1 MIVHAF
7 TDYSPYTHMVGCL
20 DKMQNVDK
28 KKRQN
33 DKNEYW
39 FKRNRQMNFD
49 EFIIPKKK
57 RILMNFILPVLYA
70 KYMPFLLKDVYVIL

>member
-1 MIVHAF
+1 MFFFLYYKFGQTHDFSTSLQLQTEHESDPNPGLVGFGLVKFEPVIVHAF

-33 DKNEYW
+33 DKNEY
-39 FKRNRQMNFD
+39 
-49 EFIIPKKK
+49 
-57 RILMNFILPVLYA
+57 
-70 KYMPFLLKDVYVIL
+70 

>member
-1 MIVHAF
+1 
-7 TDYSPYTHMVGCL
+7 
-20 DKMQNVDK
+20 
-28 KKRQN
+28 
-33 DKNEYW
+33 
-39 FKRNRQMNFD
+39 MNFD